1 MINDERLRFLAD
13 YVYVSSRT
21 RSVLMNTQQS
31 HKYKNDFLYFVMR
44 PDESRGKGALIYCS
58 GVNVVRFSPIT
69 KGRHGIGN
77 PSVRGL
83 QLVNLG
89 VRALALSKGATPKAL
104 RGNDCAGIAPAHDTW
119 YTELL
124 LIENA
129 SMSFPDEMINYC
141 VINLLK
147 KIFNACMLEV
157 QLPEKL
163 LTPDELQDFLEPLC
177 RKYGG

>member
-1 MINDERLRFLAD
+1 MA
-13 YVYVSSRT
+13 
-21 RSVLMNTQQS
+21 TQKS
-31 HKYKNDFLYFVMR
+31 YEYMNDFLYFVIR

-58 GVNVVRFSPIT
+58 GVNIVRFSPIT
-69 KGRHGIGN
+69 KGRHGIGSN
-77 PSVRGL
+77 PSLRGL

-89 VRALALSKGATPKAL
+89 VRALALTRGATPKAL
-104 RGNDCAGIAPAHDTW
+104 RGNDCAGIAPTKDTW

-129 SMSFPDEMINYC
+129 SESFPGEIINYC

-147 KIFNACMLEV
+147 KIFKACMLEV
-157 QLPEKL
+157 HLPEKL
-163 LTPDELQDFLEPLC
+163 PAPGELQDFLEPLC

>member
-1 MINDERLRFLAD
+1 
-13 YVYVSSRT
+13 
-21 RSVLMNTQQS
+21 MNTQQS
-31 HKYKNDFLYFVMR
+31 HKYKNDFLYFVVR
-44 PDESRGKGALIYCS
+44 PDESRGNGALIYCS

-89 VRALALSKGATPKAL
+89 IRDLALKKGATPRAL
-104 RGNDCAGIAPAHDTW
+104 RGNDCAGLASAQGTW

-129 SMSFPDEMINYC
+129 SASLPHEMISYG
-141 VINLLK
+141 VINLLR

-157 QLPEKL
+157 RLPEEVP
-163 LTPDELQDFLEPLC
+163 TPGELQDFLEPLC
-177 RKYGG
+177 RKYGASSEL

>member
-1 MINDERLRFLAD
+1 ME
-13 YVYVSSRT
+13 
-21 RSVLMNTQQS
+21 TQKS
-31 HKYKNDFLYFVMR
+31 YEYKNDFLYFVIR

-77 PSVRGL
+77 PSMRGL

-89 VRALALSKGATPKAL
+89 VRALALAKGATPKAL
-104 RGNDCAGIAPAHDTW
+104 RGNDCAGIAPPEDTW

-129 SMSFPDEMINYC
+129 PGSFPDEMVNYC
-141 VINLLK
+141 VINLLR
-147 KIFNACMLEV
+147 KIFKACMLEV
-157 QLPEKL
+157 QLPQKL
-163 LTPDELQDFLEPLC
+163 LAPGELQILIESLAQEIHPVN
-177 RKYGG
+177 